1 MALAYRANDKVVHP
15 AHGAGVVRKVVRRT
29 IAGESRQYYLI
40 DPLAHDGMEIMVAVD
55 KVKLVGLRKASRR
68 SKMRRTLR
76 TLRGLPEQLPKDFK
90 VRQMLISE
98 RIQSADPP
106 LVAEAARD
114 LAAFKREKDGRLGV
128 TDSKLLKRARECIAG
143 ELAVVEEI
151 PFEDALSRID
161 EGLMLE
167 DETKETRN

>member
-1 MALAYRANDKVVHP
+1 MTLAYRANDKVVHP

-40 DPLAHDGMEIMVAVD
+40 DPLAHDGMEVMVAVD

-76 TLRGLPEQLPKDFK
+76 TLRGLPEQLPIDFK
-90 VRQMLISE
+90 VRQTLISE
-98 RIQSADPP
+98 KIQSADPP
-106 LVAEAARD
+106 HVAEAARD

-143 ELAVVEEI
+143 ELALVEEI
-151 PFEDALSRID
+151 PFEDALSQID

>member
-68 SKMRRTLR
+68 TKMRRTLR

-90 VRQMLISE
+90 VRQTLISE
-98 RIQSADPP
+98 KIRSADPP
-106 LVAEAARD
+106 HVAEAARD

>member
-68 SKMRRTLR
+68 TKMRRTLR

-90 VRQMLISE
+90 VRQTLISE
-98 RIQSADPP
+98 KIRSADPP
-106 LVAEAARD
+106 HVAEAARD

-161 EGLMLE
+161 EGLMLQ
-167 DETKETRN
+167 DETNSTQN

>member
-1 MALAYRANDKVVHP
+1 MGLAYQANDKVVHP

-40 DPLAHDGMEIMVAVD
+40 DPLAHDGMEVMVAVD

-76 TLRGLPEQLPKDFK
+76 TLKRLPEQLSSDFK
-90 VRQMLISE
+90 QRQMLVSE
-98 RIQSADPP
+98 KIQSADPRR
-106 LVAEAARD
+106 VAEAARD

-128 TDSKLLKRARECIAG
+128 TDSRLLKRAREFIAE

-151 PFEDALSRID
+151 PFEDALSQID

-167 DETKETRN
+167 DETNSTQN